1 LAGKND
7 EGYQESS
14 VKPDE
19 LVAQYTKR
27 INELLERL
35 DTVGQNVTIV
45 GTSREFSTF
54 LGKEVRATV
63 DGCHFGTLTIVESL
77 YGANSPQTKALIEGR
92 KALTK
97 AQYTDEYELRST
109 AQMLKGTLL
118 NVREELAAGL
128 IRKISVEAAG
138 EVIGDLIALSRA
150 QLKAGYKDVA
160 AVLAVAA
167 LEDSL
172 KRKADGLGVNVQ
184 GKTLD
189 AIINAL
195 KAKSF
200 LKGPQAP
207 IVASYVKLR
216 NAAMHADWNQ
226 ITEVDVSSLLGFLEP
241 FVIQHFS

>member
-1 LAGKND
+1 
-7 EGYQESS
+7 
-14 VKPDE
+14 VRPDE
-19 LVAQYTKR
+19 LVVQYTKR
-27 INELLERL
+27 IGDLLAKIDSL
-35 DTVGQNVTIV
+35 SDFVNGSDKV
-45 GTSREFSTF
+45 
-54 LGKEVRATV
+54 TV
-63 DGCHFGTLTIVESL
+63 DGCFLGTLTVVESL
-77 YGANSPQTKALIEGR
+77 YGANSPQTRALLEGR
-92 KALTK
+92 KAYTK
-97 AQYTDEYELRST
+97 TQYNIEYELKAISY
-109 AQMLKGTLL
+109 LVKGTLL
-118 NVREELAAGL
+118 NIREELAAGL
-128 IRKISVEAAG
+128 IRSISTEAAG

-172 KRKADGLGVNVQ
+172 KRKADELGVNVE

-200 LKGPQAP
+200 FKGPQAP

-216 NAAMHADWNQ
+216 NAAMHADWSK
-226 ITEVDVSSLLGFLEP
+226 IAEPDVSSLLGFLEP